1 MSWSEGPLAAF
12 DLETTGV
19 DTNEARIVTASIA
32 IVGAGIEPEVSDW
45 LVDPGIEIPDEA
57 ARVHGITTEMARANG
72 MEAALAVD
80 QITNRLA
87 LVQADDVPIV
97 AFNARF
103 DLTLLDRE
111 ARRHGVV
118 PLVERLGGPDGLLVV
133 DPFILDKEVNKYR
146 SGKRTL
152 EVLCDAYGIP
162 IEDAHAADADAIAA
176 ARLAWKI
183 VRQHP
188 ELAEAPLPD
197 LHDQQVAWAHE
208 QAASLEKHFREKG
221 RDEVIDREWP
231 VVPVAA

>member
-19 DTNEARIVTASIA
+19 DTNEARIVTASVA
-32 IVGAGIEPEVSDW
+32 VVGAGMEPEVSDW

-57 ARVHGITTEMARANG
+57 ARVHGISTEMAREKG

-80 QITNRLA
+80 QITDRLA
-87 LVQADDVPIV
+87 LVQADDIPIV

-133 DPFILDKEVNKYR
+133 DPFILDKEVNKFR
-146 SGKRTL
+146 RGKRTL
-152 EVLCDAYGIP
+152 EVLCDSYGIP

-183 VRQHP
+183 VSQHP

-197 LHDQQVAWAHE
+197 LHDQQVAWAHQ
-208 QAASLEKHFREKG
+208 QAVDLEKYFRDNG
-221 RDEVIDREWP
+221 RDEAIDREWP

>member
-1 MSWSEGPLAAF
+1 M
-12 DLETTGV
+12 
-19 DTNEARIVTASIA
+19 
-32 IVGAGIEPEVSDW
+32 EPEVSDW
-45 LVDPGIEIPDEA
+45 LVDPGVVIPDEA
-57 ARVHGITTEMARANG
+57 ARVHGITTEMARADG

-80 QITNRLA
+80 QITDRLA
-87 LVQADDVPIV
+87 LMQADDVPIV

-111 ARRHGVV
+111 ARRHGVM

-133 DPFILDKEVNKYR
+133 DPFVLDKEVNKYR

-183 VRQHP
+183 VSQHP

-197 LHDQQVAWAHE
+197 LHDRQVAWAHE
-208 QAASLEKHFREKG
+208 QADSLEKYFRDNG
-221 RDEVIDREWP
+221 RNEVIDREWP